1 MSKHPKRLFFIRKSS
16 QKIVVAQQ
24 NMRNWLILTYPIITF
39 GNECPIGV
47 HKKLLPY
54 VLILPKKIL
63 VFTNY
68 ELSRTLTFLFKKWR
82 VWIIELLQC
91 KKAFSK
97 RHTEHQGTEIDIWE
111 FLDVVVC
118 SLVPLYL
125 SQQFCSSRKKGSQEF
140 LRLNCNFLQFPYSH
154 LGWLQNK

>member
-24 NMRNWLILTYPIITF
+24 NVRNWLILTYPIITF

-68 ELSRTLTFLFKKWR
+68 ELSRTLTFLFNKWR
-82 VWIIELLQC
+82 VWITELLQEGLWKGILSTRARKLTFGNSLTSSFARSFRC
-91 KKAFSK
+91 TSLNNFVVAGKKAAKNS
-97 RHTEHQGTEIDIWE
+97 
-111 FLDVVVC
+111 
-118 SLVPLYL
+118 
-125 SQQFCSSRKKGSQEF
+125 
-140 LRLNCNFLQFPYSH
+140 
-154 LGWLQNK
+154 

>member
-1 MSKHPKRLFFIRKSS
+1 M
-16 QKIVVAQQ
+16 VAQQ

-68 ELSRTLTFLFKKWR
+68 ELSRTLTFLFKK
-82 VWIIELLQC
+82 
-91 KKAFSK
+91 
-97 RHTEHQGTEIDIWE
+97 
-111 FLDVVVC
+111 
-118 SLVPLYL
+118 
-125 SQQFCSSRKKGSQEF
+125 
-140 LRLNCNFLQFPYSH
+140 
-154 LGWLQNK
+154 

>member
-24 NMRNWLILTYPIITF
+24 NMRNWLILTYPIIIF

-82 VWIIELLQC
+82 VWITELLQEGLW
-91 KKAFSK
+91 KGILSTRARKLTFGNSL
-97 RHTEHQGTEIDIWE
+97 TSS
-111 FLDVVVC
+111 FPC
-118 SLVPLYL
+118 SF